1 MTIYNRSYEHIQD
14 SNQSLASAQDKELS
28 KKRQAMDKYINDSQ
42 YRQIKTKNR
51 IGGID
56 SNPLSSENFR
66 IETENSKPHRSINQ
80 QTSFP
85 IMEQRVNTNNSKNS
99 SLQSLAIESVKEQKK
114 FKTKNVSESSNDYNP
129 KVNKKGLEN
138 IKIHSSSQGA
148 KLKNF

>member
-66 IETENSKPHRSINQ
+66 IETENSKQPHRSINQ

-85 IMEQRVNTNNSKNS
+85 IMEQRVNTDKS

-129 KVNKKGLEN
+129 KVTKKGLEN